1 MITFFALYEISRNLD
16 HNELSIQSIF
26 FNIALN
32 SKLYF
37 CFFKCNKFAR
47 WSFKILNYKFNAF
60 LLFHCKM
67 FKIWKRVEILDW
79 FHTLKKRVS
88 LWQKKKIS
96 YVCNSLVIF
105 KYFRQPFYCTF
116 LKPVLLEN
124 IKIRHVLIFKSLKII
139 RNFK

>member
-67 FKIWKRVEILDW
+67 FKI
-79 FHTLKKRVS
+79 
-88 LWQKKKIS
+88 
-96 YVCNSLVIF
+96 
-105 KYFRQPFYCTF
+105 
-116 LKPVLLEN
+116 
-124 IKIRHVLIFKSLKII
+124 
-139 RNFK
+139 